1 MSTTK
6 EEITIQ
12 EAAAE
17 QSGAAAE
24 IAAKKMGFG
33 SISKQLGA
41 WVKKVIGKKQ
51 KAAKETKA
59 KAGAAPAPADGT
71 APADGAPAE
80 SGDAPIEGAPAATPA
95 TAVQT

>member
-24 IAAKKMGFG
+24 MTAKKMGFG

-41 WVKKVIGKKQ
+41 WVKKVTGKKQ
-51 KAAKETKA
+51 KEAKA
-59 KAGAAPAPADGT
+59 KAGAAHADGT
-71 APADGAPAE
+71 APTDGAPAE
-80 SGDAPIEGAPAATPA
+80 SGGAPIEAPAATPA
-95 TAVQT
+95 TAVQA

>member
-24 IAAKKMGFG
+24 MAAKKMGFG

-41 WVKKVIGKKQ
+41 
-51 KAAKETKA
+51 
-59 KAGAAPAPADGT
+59 
-71 APADGAPAE
+71 
-80 SGDAPIEGAPAATPA
+80 
-95 TAVQT
+95 

>member
-51 KAAKETKA
+51 KAAKEAKA
-59 KAGAAPAPADGT
+59 KAGAAPADGT

-95 TAVQT
+95 TAVQA

>member
-41 WVKKVIGKKQ
+41 GVKRVIGKKQ
-51 KAAKETKA
+51 KAAKEAKA
-59 KAGAAPAPADGT
+59 KAGAAPADST

-80 SGDAPIEGAPAATPA
+80 SGDTPIEGAPAATPA
-95 TAVQT
+95 TAVQA

>member
-6 EEITIQ
+6 EEIAIQ

-24 IAAKKMGFG
+24 MTAKKMGFG

-41 WVKKVIGKKQ
+41 WVKKVVGKKQ
-51 KAAKETKA
+51 KEAKAE
-59 KAGAAPAPADGT
+59 AGAAHADGT

-80 SGDAPIEGAPAATPA
+80 NGSAPIEGAPAATPA

>member
-24 IAAKKMGFG
+24 MAAKKMGFG

-41 WVKKVIGKKQ
+41 WVKKVISKKQ
-51 KAAKETKA
+51 RAAKEVKA
-59 KAGAAPAPADGT
+59 NASAAPADNT
-71 APADGAPAE
+71 APADSASAE

-95 TAVQT
+95 TAVQA